1 MTCLS
6 LTVKFLSLYLV
17 YVEAINYGCQV
28 SFNSTTMKP
37 SDPRLINAYND
48 VLGTIVN
55 LTFDDPSL
63 LTSAKM
69 LYQGALRHPGGQVG
83 NYWNLTNASYVTP
96 CQTENYNVCGYERR
110 VTAEPY
116 KTFSVGNFTKQG
128 SVGSSSGLTNAD
140 YRNSIV
146 FMLNILTL
154 SDNDLLNQVNVIN
167 DEYVSKNMDYND
179 NVYLELGNEYYWS
192 AYSWYFQQNATKYM
206 EKSIPLIN
214 KARSMFSSDKLQ
226 IAALSQRQL
235 PEDTHNGNKW
245 NVELAQYTQYFD
257 SVTIHDYSLDNV
269 SMSKINLTSYNQT
282 ISYISAY
289 GQAVIPKYIQF
300 VKETFGDKKIWFTE
314 YNNKVLQGDINDAF
328 PFSYSVLHAMFA
340 LNYMATSICNSDT
353 VEFLMLH
360 LMSSQVTQYVIASIS
375 EFRMCF
381 QKHF

>member
-1 MTCLS
+1 
-6 LTVKFLSLYLV
+6 
-17 YVEAINYGCQV
+17 
-28 SFNSTTMKP
+28 
-37 SDPRLINAYND
+37 
-48 VLGTIVN
+48 
-55 LTFDDPSL
+55 
-63 LTSAKM
+63 
-69 LYQGALRHPGGQVG
+69 
-83 NYWNLTNASYVTP
+83 
-96 CQTENYNVCGYERR
+96 
-110 VTAEPY
+110 
-116 KTFSVGNFTKQG
+116 
-128 SVGSSSGLTNAD
+128 
-140 YRNSIV
+140 
-146 FMLNILTL
+146 MLNILTL
-154 SDNDLLNQVNVIN
+154 SDNDLLNQVNVIK
-167 DEYVSKNMDYND
+167 DEYVSKNMDYNN

-214 KARSMFSSDKLQ
+214 RARAMFNSDKLQ

-300 VKETFGDKKIWFTE
+300 VKQTFGDKKIWFTE
-314 YNNKVLQGDINDAF
+314 YNNKVLQGDINNAF

-360 LMSSQVTQYVIASIS
+360 LMSSQVQILCKFSETS
-375 EFRMCF
+375 EFQRQSF
-381 QKHF
+381 LFLSVFLHFNIR

>member
-1 MTCLS
+1 MRTAVL
-6 LTVKFLSLYLV
+6 LYILV
-17 YVEAINYGCQV
+17 HSIHGQSNNYGCDV
-28 SFNSTTMKP
+28 SFNTTTMKP
-37 SDPRLINAYND
+37 SDPRLINGYND

-55 LTFDDPSL
+55 LTFDDISL
-63 LTSAKM
+63 ITSAKM

-83 NYWNLTNASYVTP
+83 NYWNLSNASYVTP

-110 VTAEPY
+110 VTAEPPQ
-116 KTFSVGNFTKQG
+116 TFSVGNFTK
-128 SVGSSSGLTNAD
+128 SNAVGSSSGLTNAD

-154 SDNDLLNQVNVIN
+154 SGNDLLNQVNVIN
-167 DEYVSKNMDYND
+167 DEYVSKSQDYND
-179 NVYLELGNEYYWS
+179 QVYLELGNEYYWS

-214 KARSMFSSDKLQ
+214 RARSMFSSEKLQ

-245 NVELAQYTQYFD
+245 NEELAAYTKYFD
-257 SVTIHDYSLDNV
+257 SVTIHDYSLDNT
-269 SMSKINLTSYNQT
+269 SMSKVNLTSYNQT

-300 VKETFGDKKIWFTE
+300 VQKTFGDKKIWFTE
-314 YNNKVLQGDINDAF
+314 YNNKVLDADIDNKF

-340 LNYMATSICNSDT
+340 LNYMSTAICNSDN

-360 LMSSQVTQYVIASIS
+360 LMNSQVIICPNISVAIIASLS
-375 EFRMCF
+375 D
-381 QKHF
+381 